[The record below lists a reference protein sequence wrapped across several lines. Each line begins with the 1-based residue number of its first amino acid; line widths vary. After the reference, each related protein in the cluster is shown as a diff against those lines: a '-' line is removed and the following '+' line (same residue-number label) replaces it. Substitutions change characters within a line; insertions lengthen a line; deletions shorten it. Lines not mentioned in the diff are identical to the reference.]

1 MNIAQLAKRFGQAR
15 RGGSVQISVSEVIDL
30 LGEPARNAAQNQA
43 PWVVSAKSSASGHM
57 LDLEFVA
64 LTDVGRVRDHNEDY
78 LGHSV
83 PATPAQARSHGWL
96 FVLADGV
103 GGHEK
108 GEVASQTAVE
118 AMKAGFPNAKEG
130 ESHSSVLQRL
140 VQQAN
145 TSVFEAAMSG
155 GRESAGMATTVVA
168 CALRY
173 DRVSVAHVGD
183 SRCYLIRNGKAA
195 QITRDHTVVGEQV
208 RLGLVSAQEAAEGN
222 MNHILSRSLG
232 TELVANVDTND
243 HQVFAGDVLLLCSDG
258 LHGAVDASEMAALC
272 GHGQDLHQAAVKL
285 VALANDRGGGDNISV
300 QLIRVRN
307 VERMGMYRGRPYKL
321 Y

>member
-1 MNIAQLAKRFGQAR
+1 
-15 RGGSVQISVSEVIDL
+15 
-30 LGEPARNAAQNQA
+30 
-43 PWVVSAKSSASGHM
+43 M

-78 LGHSV
+78 LGYCL

-118 AMKAGFPNAKEG
+118 SMKAGFPNAKEG

-145 TSVFEAAMSG
+145 TSVFEASMTG
-155 GRESAGMATTVVA
+155 GHESAGMATTIVA

-195 QITRDHTVVGEQV
+195 QLTRDHTVVGEQV
-208 RLGLVSAQEAAEGN
+208 RLGLVSAQEAAEGD

-232 TELVANVDTND
+232 TELIANVDTND
-243 HQVFAGDVLLLCSDG
+243 HQIFAGDVLLLCSDG
-258 LHGAVDASEMAALC
+258 LHGSMDASEMAAVC
-272 GHGQDLHQAAVKL
+272 GHGQDLHQAAAKL

>member
-1 MNIAQLAKRFGQAR
+1 MNIAQLARKIGQVR
-15 RGGSVQISVSEVIDL
+15 LGGPVRISVSDVSEI
-30 LGEPARNAAQNQA
+30 LGEPGRNAPQDGST
-43 PWVVSAKSSASGHM
+43 WVTSTGSTASGHM

-64 LTDVGRVRDHNEDY
+64 RTDVGRVRDHNEDY
-78 LGHSV
+78 FGYSS
-83 PATPAQARSHGWL
+83 PATPAQVRTHGWL

-108 GEVASQTAVE
+108 GEVASKTAVE
-118 AMKAGFPNAKEG
+118 SLLAGFPRAKDG
-130 ESHSSVLQRL
+130 ESHSALLQRL

-145 TSVFEAAMSG
+145 TSVFETAVTG
-155 GRESAGMATTVVA
+155 GRDSAGMATTIVA

-183 SRCYLIRNGKAA
+183 SRCYLIRNGRAA
-195 QITRDHTVVGEQV
+195 QITRDHTVAGEHV
-208 RLGLVSAQEAAEGN
+208 RMGLITAQEAADGET
-222 MNHILSRSLG
+222 NHILSRSLG
-232 TELVANVDTND
+232 TELIANVDTND
-243 HQVFAGDVLLLCSDG
+243 HQIFAGDVLLLCSDG
-258 LHGAVDASEMAALC
+258 LHGAVDASEMAAIC
-272 GHGQDLHQAAVKL
+272 GHGSDLHQAAEKL

-300 QLIRVRN
+300 QLIRIRS

>member
-1 MNIAQLAKRFGQAR
+1 MNIAQIARKFGQAILPVR
-15 RGGSVQISVSEVIDL
+15 ISVSDVTDI
-30 LGEPARNAAQNQA
+30 LGEPGRTSPQNSSFWVSTAAGSA
-43 PWVVSAKSSASGHM
+43 PGKM

-64 LTDVGRVRDHNEDY
+64 RTDVGRVRDHNEDY
-78 LGHSV
+78 LGHSS
-83 PATPAQARSHGWL
+83 PATPAQVRTHGWL
-96 FVLADGV
+96 FALADGV

-108 GEVASQTAVE
+108 GEVASKTAIESLV
-118 AMKAGFPNAKEG
+118 ANFPKAKDG
-130 ESHSSVLQRL
+130 ESHSALLQRL

-145 TSVFEAAMSG
+145 TSVFEASVMG
-155 GRESAGMATTVVA
+155 GRDHAGMATTIVA

-208 RLGLVSAQEAAEGN
+208 RMGLMTAQEAADGETS
-222 MNHILSRSLG
+222 HILSRSLG
-232 TELVANVDTND
+232 TELIANIDVND

-258 LHGAVDASEMAALC
+258 LHGSVDASEMAAIC
-272 GHGQDLHQAAVKL
+272 GHGQDLHAAAEKL

-300 QLIRVRN
+300 QLIRVRG

>member
-1 MNIAQLAKRFGQAR
+1 
-15 RGGSVQISVSEVIDL
+15 
-30 LGEPARNAAQNQA
+30 
-43 PWVVSAKSSASGHM
+43 M

-64 LTDVGRVRDHNEDY
+64 LTDVGRARDHNEDY
-78 LGHSV
+78 LGYSS
-83 PATPAQARSHGWL
+83 PTTPAQVRTHGWL
-96 FVLADGV
+96 FALADGV

-108 GEVASQTAVE
+108 GEVASKTAIE
-118 AMKAGFPNAKEG
+118 SIIAGFPNAKDG
-130 ESHSSVLQRL
+130 ESHSALLQRL

-145 TSVFEAAMSG
+145 ISVFEAAVMG
-155 GRESAGMATTVVA
+155 GREHAGMATTIVA

-195 QITRDHTVVGEQV
+195 QITRDHTIAGEQV
-208 RLGLVSAQEAAEGN
+208 RMGLITAQEAAEGETS
-222 MNHILSRSLG
+222 HILSRSLG
-232 TELVANVDTND
+232 TELIANIDVND
-243 HQVFAGDVLLLCSDG
+243 HQIFAGDVLLLCSDG
-258 LHGAVDASEMAALC
+258 LHGVVDASEMAAVC
-272 GHGQDLHQAAVKL
+272 GQGQDLHLAAERL

-300 QLIRVRN
+300 QLIRIRG

>member
-1 MNIAQLAKRFGQAR
+1 MNIAELARKFGQVILPVR
-15 RGGSVQISVSEVIDL
+15 ISVSDVNEI
-30 LGEPARNAAQNQA
+30 LGEPARNAVQNSS
-43 PWVVSAKSSASGHM
+43 PWVASVRRSASGHM
-57 LDLEFVA
+57 LDLEFVER
-64 LTDVGRVRDHNEDY
+64 TDIGRVRDHNEDY
-78 LGHSV
+78 LGYAA
-83 PATPAQARSHGWL
+83 PATPAHVRTHGWM

-103 GGHEK
+103 GGQEK
-108 GEVASQTAVE
+108 GEVASRTAVE
-118 AMKAGFPNAKEG
+118 SMVGGFFGAKDG
-130 ESHSSVLQRL
+130 ESHSLVLQRL

-145 TSVFEAAMSG
+145 TRVFESAVTG
-155 GRESAGMATTVVA
+155 GRTTAGMATTIVA

-195 QITRDHTVVGEQV
+195 QITRDHTIASEQV
-208 RLGLVSAQEAAEGN
+208 RLGLVTEQEAAGGETR
-222 MNHILSRSLG
+222 HILSRSLG
-232 TELVANVDTND
+232 TELVANVDTDD

-258 LHGAVDASEMAALC
+258 LHGEVDASEMAAIC
-272 GHGQDLHQAAVKL
+272 GQGQDLHLAAEKL

-300 QLIRVRN
+300 QLIRIRG

>member
-1 MNIAQLAKRFGQAR
+1 MTLAQLAKKLGQVR
-15 RGGSVQISVSEVIDL
+15 LGGPVRISVSDVSEI
-30 LGEPARNAAQNQA
+30 LGEPARNALQSSSS
-43 PWVVSAKSSASGHM
+43 WVASARRSASAHM
-57 LDLEFVA
+57 LDIEFVER
-64 LTDVGRVRDHNEDY
+64 TDVGRVRDHNEDY
-78 LGHSV
+78 LGYVS
-83 PATPAQARSHGWL
+83 PATSAQVRTHGWL

-108 GEVASQTAVE
+108 GEVASKTAVE
-118 AMKAGFPNAKEG
+118 CMVAGFHSARDG
-130 ESHSSVLQRL
+130 ESHSAVLQRL

-145 TSVFEAAMSG
+145 TSVFEAAVMG
-155 GRESAGMATTVVA
+155 GRSSAGMATTIVA

-195 QITRDHTVVGEQV
+195 QITRDHTFASEQV
-208 RLGLVSAQEAAEGN
+208 RLGLVTAQEAAEGET
-222 MNHILSRSLG
+222 NHILSRSLG
-232 TELVANVDTND
+232 SELIANVETND
-243 HQVFAGDVLLLCSDG
+243 HQIFAGDVLLLCSDG
-258 LHGAVDASEMAALC
+258 LHGAAEASEMAAIC
-272 GHGQDLHQAAVKL
+272 GQGQDLHLAAEKL

-300 QLIRVRN
+300 QLIRIRG

>member
-1 MNIAQLAKRFGQAR
+1 MNIAQLAKKFGQAR
-15 RGGSVQISVSEVIDL
+15 RGGSVQISVSEVIDI
-30 LGEPARNAAQNQA
+30 LGEPARDAAQNHA
-43 PWVVSAKSSASGHM
+43 HWVVSAESSASGHM

-118 AMKAGFPNAKEG
+118 SMKAGFPNAKEG

-145 TSVFEAAMSG
+145 TSVFEASMSG
-155 GRESAGMATTVVA
+155 GRGSAGMATTIVA

-258 LHGAVDASEMAALC
+258 LHGAVDASEMSALC
-272 GHGQDLHQAAVKL
+272 GHGQDLHQAAAKL

-300 QLIRVRN
+300 QLIRVRS